1 MERAEMRKGE
11 KDRDVG
17 VFFSYVRETE
27 IRCVTVCLKAVQR
40 ELLTGRG

>member
-1 MERAEMRKGE
+1 MEMERAEMREGE

-27 IRCVTVCLKAVQR
+27 CVTVCLKAVQR